1 MTDPI
6 SRWVND
12 EPGISAWTPNRFYR
26 YALEQGVSDP
36 KIIANAAALLHLTE
50 EFIRKHPSVPFDRV
64 VEAVIAGMDPELT
77 LTYYQPGIRRLVRI
91 KWRHWWRAFRR
102 SPLKTISALLLR
114 R

>member
-12 EPGISAWTPNRFYR
+12 ETQISEWTPNRFYR
-26 YALEQGVSDP
+26 YALEQNITDP
-36 KIIANAAALLHLTE
+36 KVVTNAAALLHLVE
-50 EFIRKHPSVPFDRV
+50 EFSRKHPSVPFDRV
-64 VEAVIAGMDPELT
+64 VEAVIAGMDPEFT